1 MKIIRRGQ
9 IPAKRTHR
17 VTCMWCDTLFEFQ
30 EIEAEKVYD
39 QRDGSY
45 FKIQCPVCRKEIT
58 A

>member
-1 MKIIRRGQ
+1 
-9 IPAKRTHR
+9 
-17 VTCMWCDTLFEFQ
+17 MWCDTLFEFQ